1 MIYSSLSRGWL
12 LSWVW
17 SLDVTALADPS
28 DLQQSRQGMV
38 AVVGFGRLMQ
48 LHWRTRVIYSSLGRG
63 WLLSWVWSLDVTA
76 LADPSDLQ

>member
-1 MIYSSLSRGWL
+1 MTYSSLGRGWL

-38 AVVGFGRLMQ
+38 AVVGFGRLM
-48 LHWRTRVIYSSLGRG
+48 
-63 WLLSWVWSLDVTA
+63 
-76 LADPSDLQ
+76 

>member
-1 MIYSSLSRGWL
+1 MVAVVGFGRLMQLHWRTRVICSSLGRIWL

-48 LHWRTRVIYSSLGRG
+48 LH
-63 WLLSWVWSLDVTA
+63 
-76 LADPSDLQ
+76 